1 MVCMMKIATHVTS
14 ASRFIALA
22 NGGMSLFLQK
32 VTTFISPISTTV

>member
-32 VTTFISPISTTV
+32 VTTFISPISTNV